1 MQLQQQPKFQALE
14 KNMIDIIVE
23 QQIKLGYRSETIR
36 LYYPAGSINRIL
48 GTELAIADLQAVLD
62 QFCRYVEPSLGRVG
76 HTNKGDR
83 FCILVPPEG
92 VDFVFREV
100 WDRDFLTEFIDKI
113 RLHDCSM
120 EDILGVFG
128 RYSNHVVCEE
138 MPGEEFDYLVYFE
151 DGKPDAYRYCIKF
164 EDCHAT
170 YHRFTKEDY
179 ADFEFD
185 K

>member
-1 MQLQQQPKFQALE
+1 MQLQQPKFQALE
-14 KNMIDIIVE
+14 KNMVDIIVE

-36 LYYPAGSINRIL
+36 LYYPAESINRIL
-48 GTELAIADLQAVLD
+48 GTKLSTAGLQTVLD
-62 QFCRYVEPSLGRVG
+62 QFCKYVEPRLGGVG
-76 HTNKGDR
+76 HTHKDSR
-83 FCILVPPEG
+83 FCILVPPGG

-100 WDRDFLTEFIDKI
+100 QDRDFLTEFIDKI
-113 RLHDCSM
+113 RQHDCSL
-120 EDILGVFG
+120 EDLLGVF
-128 RYSNHVVCEE
+128 RHYSSKVVCEE

-164 EDCHAT
+164 EGCHAT